1 MPAITCPGCG
11 EDEDLAGTRLDEET
25 LRVTCNACGVV
36 WGRSTAPRCRL
47 CGSTD
52 LASTPKPLWEK
63 ARGNQRTPAGF
74 LDAWRCWTCGGRDV
88 TSDEPIP
95 GPPDHVASRTI
106 DDT

>member
-1 MPAITCPGCG
+1 MPAITCPACG
-11 EDEDLAGTRLDEET
+11 EEDDLTGVRVADDT
-25 LRVTCNACGVV
+25 LQVTCDSCGVT
-36 WGRSTAPRCRL
+36 WDRSTAPRCGL

-52 LASTPKPLWEK
+52 LAPTPKPLWEK

-88 TSDEPIP
+88 TSDEPVP
-95 GPPDHVASRTI
+95 GPPDHVASRTV